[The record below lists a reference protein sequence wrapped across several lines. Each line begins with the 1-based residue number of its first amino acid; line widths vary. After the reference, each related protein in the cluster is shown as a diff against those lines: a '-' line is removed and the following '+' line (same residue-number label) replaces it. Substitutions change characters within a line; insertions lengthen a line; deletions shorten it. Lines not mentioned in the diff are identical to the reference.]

1 MKNKLMLTFLS
12 SVLAIGF
19 LGACGEVDNEELN
32 DGMNDGMENN
42 MEDNDL

>member
-1 MKNKLMLTFLS
+1 MKKKMMLTVLS
-12 SVLAIGF
+12 SVLAVGF